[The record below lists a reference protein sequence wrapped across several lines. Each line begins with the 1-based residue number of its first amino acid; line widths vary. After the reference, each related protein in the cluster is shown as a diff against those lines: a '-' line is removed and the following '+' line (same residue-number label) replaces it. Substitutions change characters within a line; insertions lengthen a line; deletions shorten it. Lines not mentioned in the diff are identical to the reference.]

1 MASPPFIEVLELAQK
16 LTPDDQL
23 RLIAHLANTAR
34 LAYTAPEPRPK
45 WMDIRGTAP
54 YPALGEDA
62 QAWVSRTRQESDEA
76 CERQWR
82 EAP

>member
-1 MASPPFIEVLELAQK
+1 MAPTTLIDVLELAEK

-23 RLIAHLANTAR
+23 RLIAHLANIAR
-34 LAYTAPEPRPK
+34 LAYAAPEPRPK

-62 QAWVSRTRQESDEA
+62 QAWVSRSRQEDDEA
-76 CERQWR
+76 RERQWR